1 MKIFNKKEEQ
11 VKKIILLVAL
21 VLFVLFLLIKQ
32 HWEITSSWSQIL
44 LFIFSYGLGL
54 FLMLGD
60 EKYLQKIYLD
70 ELEEKILITRSPLFI
85 LILPFLS
92 IFVLTSTGSVAGI
105 GLIMALNLVIFI
117 EIWQLSTKEELFNQN
132 FLQNTKKRVNLS
144 EIRIIQIVSSVYFLL
159 ILFLLFY

>member
-11 VKKIILLVAL
+11 VKKIILLVVL
-21 VLFVLFLLIKQ
+21 ILFVLFLLIKQ
-32 HWEITSSWSQIL
+32 HWDISNSWSQIL

-92 IFVLTSTGSVAGI
+92 IFVLTSTGSVVGI
-105 GLIMALNLVIFI
+105 GLIMALNLVILI
-117 EIWQLSTKEELFNQN
+117 EIWQLSTKEDLFNQN

-144 EIRIIQIVSSVYFLL
+144 EMRIIQIVSSAYFLL
-159 ILFLLFY
+159 ILFLLLY

>member
-1 MKIFNKKEEQ
+1 MSIFNKKEEQ

-21 VLFVLFLLIKQ
+21 ISFVLFLLIKQ
-32 HWEITSSWSQIL
+32 DWEITSLWSQIL

-60 EKYLQKIYLD
+60 EKYLQKLYLD

-92 IFVLTSTGSVAGI
+92 IFVLTSTGSIVGT
-105 GLIMALNLVIFI
+105 GLITALNLVILI
-117 EIWQLSTKEELFNQN
+117 EIWQLSTKEDLFNQN

-144 EIRIIQIVSSVYFLL
+144 EMRIIQIVSSVYFLL

>member
-11 VKKIILLVAL
+11 VKKIILLVVL
-21 VLFVLFLLIKQ
+21 ILFVLFLLIKQ
-32 HWEITSSWSQIL
+32 HWDISNSWSQIL

-70 ELEEKILITRSPLFI
+70 ELEEKILITRSPLFV

-92 IFVLTSTGSVAGI
+92 IFVLTSTGSIVGI
-105 GLIMALNLVIFI
+105 GLIMALNLVTLI
-117 EIWQLSTKEELFNQN
+117 EIWQLSTKEDLFNQN

-144 EIRIIQIVSSVYFLL
+144 EIRIIQIVSSIYFLL
-159 ILFLLFY
+159 ILFLLLY

>member
-11 VKKIILLVAL
+11 VKKIILLVVL
-21 VLFVLFLLIKQ
+21 ILFVLFLLIKQ
-32 HWEITSSWSQIL
+32 HWDITNSWSQIL

-70 ELEEKILITRSPLFI
+70 ELEEKILITRSPLFV

-92 IFVLTSTGSVAGI
+92 IFVLTSTGSIVGI
-105 GLIMALNLVIFI
+105 GLIMALNLVTLI
-117 EIWQLSTKEELFNQN
+117 EIWQLSTKEDLFNQN

-144 EIRIIQIVSSVYFLL
+144 EIRIIQIVSSIYFLL
-159 ILFLLFY
+159 ILFLLLY